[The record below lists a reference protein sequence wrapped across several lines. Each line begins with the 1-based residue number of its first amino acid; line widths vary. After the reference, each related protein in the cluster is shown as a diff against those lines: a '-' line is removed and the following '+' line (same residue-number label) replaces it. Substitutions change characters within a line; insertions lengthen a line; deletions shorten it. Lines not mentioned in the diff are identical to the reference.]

1 MGAAKRFDVVPNDAD
16 RRILVLAGP
25 LYDPGPGT
33 GFSLETKRGEAECGE
48 AEGGAG
54 ALTAGL
60 PGRGGAKVRRAGRK
74 MSRQAKARKQKA
86 ISRGLA
92 VVQKGGLKTKK
103 SRERTEKLKVLK
115 ELW

>member
-1 MGAAKRFDVVPNDAD
+1 
-16 RRILVLAGP
+16 
-25 LYDPGPGT
+25 
-33 GFSLETKRGEAECGE
+33 
-48 AEGGAG
+48 
-54 ALTAGL
+54 
-60 PGRGGAKVRRAGRK
+60 